1 MSSTGVGIRSKRRNR
16 DSLLGKTPRLTPLRE
31 LWEYLVEEPL
41 VAVAVLW
48 AICFP
53 LMFLFLYRDVL
64 KSAETMAE
72 MTIWFVSF
80 LVLIIVIM
88 LSIALLIAYVFE
100 VRGRR
105 KRHKAD

>member
-16 DSLLGKTPRLTPLRE
+16 DSILGKTARLTPLRE
-31 LWEYLVEEPL
+31 LWEYLVEEPMI
-41 VAVAVLW
+41 AVAVLW
-48 AICFP
+48 ATCFP
-53 LMFLFLYRDVL
+53 LIFFLYGDVL

-72 MTIWFVSF
+72 MTIWFVIF

-105 KRHKAD
+105 RRHKAD